1 MIQPELQVDP
11 TVWKEIKPFDYV
23 KNSDP
28 IQKYPDLLQYLKT
41 NPWRTMSGHSCTK
54 AYMDKFKNALDTESE
69 EVRCT
74 IQQTRNFVKL
84 ILLSPKEYSA
94 IRLADC
100 LLVKIPF
107 IKDKIKH
114 ISAEKMIKI
123 NEPKPEEI
131 LKDFSGHNGSL
142 INNLSDDDILTEFEI
157 EETHEMV
164 QEWIKNG
171 WYVPP
176 PKPSRQRF
184 PPSSNDQPVN
194 NLTKQMKK
202 VKFADKPKNAKSRDA
217 AAQAGWPSKSKQ
229 TQTSSWSELL
239 KAEWESD
246 QYYDQLFNK
255 SDTEHDS
262 EDTIVSN

>member
-1 MIQPELQVDP
+1 
-11 TVWKEIKPFDYV
+11 
-23 KNSDP
+23 
-28 IQKYPDLLQYLKT
+28 
-41 NPWRTMSGHSCTK
+41 
-54 AYMDKFKNALDTESE
+54 
-69 EVRCT
+69 
-74 IQQTRNFVKL
+74 
-84 ILLSPKEYSA
+84 
-94 IRLADC
+94 
-100 LLVKIPF
+100 
-107 IKDKIKH
+107 
-114 ISAEKMIKI
+114 MIKI